1 MNTQARE
8 QLVHDA
14 EAPHGDD
21 VVLAGEERGVGEGV
35 ADDKVR
41 VCDALVRLHEGVAQD
56 QVRVYHAVRLPEEV
70 EPAEAVG
77 DLLPCPGS
85 GGEEVER

>member
-8 QLVHDA
+8 QLVQDA

-41 VCDALVRLHEGVAQD
+41 VCDALVRLHEGVA
-56 QVRVYHAVRLPEEV
+56 
-70 EPAEAVG
+70 
-77 DLLPCPGS
+77 
-85 GGEEVER
+85 